1 MAMSIF
7 LKAVLIGLSIAAPV
21 GPIGLLCIQRT
32 LAQGARVGFVSGLGA
47 AVADA
52 CYGSIGAFG
61 LAALMHFFVVLTVPL
76 ATIGAVFLGWL
87 GLRTWRAPVGDNAAV
102 TPVVDH
108 GGKAFASVLLLTLG
122 NPATILSFL
131 AVFASLGAGTVSG
144 KAAAGVMV
152 LGVFAGSALW
162 WLTLALAVAALR
174 HKVSS
179 QGMRRIN
186 QAAGCCLIVIA
197 AWHLLH
203 VLG

>member
-1 MAMSIF
+1 MAIF

-61 LAALMHFFVVLTVPL
+61 LVTVMHFFVALTTPL
-76 ATIGAVFLGWL
+76 AAIGAVFLGWL
-87 GLRTWRAPVGDNAAV
+87 GLRTWRAPVGREAAAV
-102 TPVVDH
+102 PVVDH

-131 AVFASLGAGTVSG
+131 AVFASLGAGTVPGSS
-144 KAAAGVMV
+144 AAGVMV
-152 LGVFAGSALW
+152 LGVFVGSALW
-162 WLTLALAVAALR
+162 WLTLALGVAALR
-174 HKVSS
+174 HKISPL
-179 QGMRRIN
+179 GMRRIN
-186 QAAGCCLIVIA
+186 RAAGCCLIAIA
-197 AWHLLH
+197 TWHLLH

>member
-1 MAMSIF
+1 VTVAIF

-61 LAALMHFFVVLTVPL
+61 LLGVMHFFVALASPL
-76 ATIGAVFLGWL
+76 AVIGAVILGWL
-87 GLRTWRAPVGDNAAV
+87 GIQTWRAPVAETAAAAP
-102 TPVVDH
+102 TAAH

-131 AVFASLGAGTVSG
+131 AVFASLGGGTLPGSV
-144 KAAAGVMV
+144 AAGVMV

-162 WLTLALAVAALR
+162 WLTLALGVAALR
-174 HKVSS
+174 HKISPL
-179 QGMRRIN
+179 GMRRIN
-186 QAAGCCLIVIA
+186 QAAGCCLIAIA
-197 AWHLLH
+197 TWHLLH